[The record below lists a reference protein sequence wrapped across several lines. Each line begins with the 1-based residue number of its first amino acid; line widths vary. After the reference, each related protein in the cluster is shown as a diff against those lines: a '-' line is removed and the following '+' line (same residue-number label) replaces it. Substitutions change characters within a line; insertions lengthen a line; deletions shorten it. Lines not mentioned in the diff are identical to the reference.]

1 MNNVSLQIRPSWFSA
16 GMSEHTVGAV
26 YANGQGDSDYE
37 HHGGFPKFEAAD
49 PGPDWLRFVEAMRN
63 LQDLAVSVDPPK
75 DVLAHAADR
84 VEELVDLLKPHVVPE
99 GESPSGRV
107 IALPGRGSL
116 LMLPWTV
123 EEFGPD
129 GVKSRGV
136 FRRFHLGGNG
146 AAHGGTLPLLFDD
159 LMGMIVHAYGRPISR
174 TAYLHVNYR
183 AVTPLNTELT
193 VEGSVDRVEGRKTYV
208 TARLLQGDK
217 LLADCEALMVQL
229 LPGQQ

>member
-1 MNNVSLQIRPSWFSA
+1 
-16 GMSEHTVGAV
+16 MSEHTVGAV
-26 YANGQGDSDYE
+26 DRSNGQGDSDYE
-37 HHGGFPKFEAAD
+37 HHGGFPKYEVAE
-49 PGPDWLRFVEAMRN
+49 PGPDWQRFVEAMRT
-63 LQDLAVSVDPPK
+63 LQDLAVSTDPPR
-75 DVLAHAADR
+75 DVLVEVADR
-84 VEELVDLLKPHVVPE
+84 AEEMAALLKPHVVPE
-99 GESPSGRV
+99 GQSPSGRA
-107 IALPGRGSL
+107 IDLPGRGSL

-123 EEFGPD
+123 EKFGPD
-129 GVKSRGV
+129 GVQSRGV
-136 FRRFHLGGNG
+136 FRRYHLGGNG

-183 AVTPLNTELT
+183 AVTPLDTELV

-217 LLADCEALMVQL
+217 LLADCEALMLQL